1 MGVVLKENL
10 SWKAHVKYL
19 IAKGGKRAG
28 MLGRLR
34 KNLTEG
40 AANILYKSVIVPIFD
55 YCDGIW
61 FCFNK
66 HDARKQTVLNASN
79 VEQPKFYL
87 CPVQVTLLC
96 IF

>member
-1 MGVVLKENL
+1 
-10 SWKAHVKYL
+10 
-19 IAKGGKRAG
+19 

-40 AANILYKSVIVPIFD
+40 AANILYKSLIVPIFD
-55 YCDGIW
+55 YCDSIW

-66 HDARKQTVLNASN
+66 CDARKQTVLNASN

-87 CPVQVTLLC
+87 CPVQGTLLC